1 MTRSSVRAL
10 VADIDDDDDWVVGDL
25 SRLERD

>member
-10 VADIDDDDDWVVGDL
+10 GAELDVDDEWIVGDV